1 MLVSEE
7 PKQLIMPD
15 LFYCC
20 SMPREDNPNADTA
33 VETMSAQQFQSYL
46 ENRRSCLASLNMGI
60 DNYPAK
66 RKLLENA
73 VKSEKSAAEFLR
85 TVAALT
91 VMAGADDENLTAAKR
106 TALLVSCRQNLFEA
120 RKNLIFVKLI
130 ATDGFS
136 VAHEAVGGGS
146 HDDLLS
152 NEEKKRIEE
161 ARKKSSQPSS
171 TGAAALLQSILQA
184 AGGGPGKRG
193 NSNLLSM
200 MAAGDSRPGL
210 APAPKKDG

>member
-1 MLVSEE
+1 
-7 PKQLIMPD
+7 
-15 LFYCC
+15 
-20 SMPREDNPNADTA
+20 MPREDNPNADTA

-46 ENRRSCLASLNMGI
+46 ENRRSCLASLNMAI
-60 DNYPAK
+60 NDYPAK

-73 VKSEKSAAEFLR
+73 VESEKSAAEFLR

-91 VMAGADDENLTAAKR
+91 VMAGADGENLTAAKR
-106 TALLVSCRQNLFEA
+106 TALLVSYRQNLFAA

-136 VAHEAVGGGS
+136 IAHEAVGGGS
-146 HDDLLS
+146 QDDLLS

-161 ARKKSSQPSS
+161 ARKKLSQPSG
-171 TGAAALLQSILQA
+171 TDGAAALLQSIIQA
-184 AGGGPGKRG
+184 AGGGSGKRE

-200 MAAGDSRPGL
+200 MAAGVSRP
-210 APAPKKDG
+210 KIRKDKTNSPCFAC

>member
-73 VKSEKSAAEFLR
+73 VESEKSAAEFIR

-91 VMAGADDENLTAAKR
+91 VMAGAKR
-106 TALLVSCRQNLFEA
+106 TALLSGAVPMM
-120 RKNLIFVKLI
+120 IFS
-130 ATDGFS
+130 AT
-136 VAHEAVGGGS
+136 
-146 HDDLLS
+146 
-152 NEEKKRIEE
+152 KKRREL
-161 ARKKSSQPSS
+161 KK
-171 TGAAALLQSILQA
+171 
-184 AGGGPGKRG
+184 
-193 NSNLLSM
+193 
-200 MAAGDSRPGL
+200 
-210 APAPKKDG
+210 PA